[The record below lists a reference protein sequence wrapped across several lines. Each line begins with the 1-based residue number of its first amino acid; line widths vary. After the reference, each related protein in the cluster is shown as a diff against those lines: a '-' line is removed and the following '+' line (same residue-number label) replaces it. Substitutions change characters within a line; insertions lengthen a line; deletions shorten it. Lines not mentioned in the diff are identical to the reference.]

1 MGEKRFFEFFWS
13 VRLYNHNFGWYYN
26 DTNRRSY
33 GFRGIGQKGW
43 DDMDYRKEI
52 KKLIY
57 KVHDQEKLRII
68 YRFIR
73 KYIED

>member
-1 MGEKRFFEFFWS
+1 MFAFTSLNCGGMIRIRTDVPANS
-13 VRLYNHNFGWYYN
+13 G
-26 DTNRRSY
+26 NR
-33 GFRGIGQKGW
+33 IAKKGR

-52 KKLIY
+52 KKLIDTV
-57 KVHDQEKLRII
+57 KDQEKLRII